1 MFPLPSNRSL
11 LGRLPKSVKL
21 REREIGEAISHA
33 AGKRWII
40 IRNKNQGIRNNIK
53 RDKNVE
59 RQKGIPQNKFQG
71 MTKSDQ
77 LQFKGKNYESE
88 IFTQQNKSRR
98 LNEREGLEFREN
110 KGQNRFR
117 IHLRHKNHERNKPI
131 EREDFREKQSYN
143 VNPKSKIKFQGVSWK
158 KSRKESHLDYNEYLV
173 RKENKPMK
181 DMRHG
186 KNTFNNKG
194 SKRN

>member
-77 LQFKGKNYESE
+77 LQFKEKNYESE

-117 IHLRHKNHERNKPI
+117 IHLRHKNH
-131 EREDFREKQSYN
+131 
-143 VNPKSKIKFQGVSWK
+143 
-158 KSRKESHLDYNEYLV
+158 
-173 RKENKPMK
+173 
-181 DMRHG
+181 
-186 KNTFNNKG
+186 
-194 SKRN
+194 